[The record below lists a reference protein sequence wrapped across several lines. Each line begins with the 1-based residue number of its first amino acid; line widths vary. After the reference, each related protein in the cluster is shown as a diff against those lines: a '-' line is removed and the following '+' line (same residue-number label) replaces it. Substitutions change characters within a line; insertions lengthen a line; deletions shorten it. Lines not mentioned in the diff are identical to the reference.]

1 MSFHLPESL
10 ELHKLQMK
18 LYSGKV
24 WRWEKHFYSHFY
36 HLVICNCLI
45 SFFLSDLPASFWG
58 ICSCEQKSRK
68 LSFKHRKPQGCYLRC
83 MDGSAK
89 QQPGHET
96 KSRRVWL
103 LVQPQPCPL
112 PSPSQLTM
120 TYILYREKNF
130 QWERTTRMDFTNST
144 PLYSKGPTSATF
156 PQGCAADQ
164 QEIWLQLWNII
175 SMYLPVRVF
184 KQPWWPKPVAK
195 IPVRQSSH
203 APCNLCLVHALGEY
217 R

>member
-24 WRWEKHFYSHFY
+24 WRWEKHFYLHFY

-45 SFFLSDLPASFWG
+45 SFFQSDLPASFWG

-89 QQPGHET
+89 QQPGHKT

-103 LVQPQPCPL
+103 LAQPQPCPL
-112 PSPSQLTM
+112 PSPSQLIM
-120 TYILYREKNF
+120 TRLIQRE
-130 QWERTTRMDFTNST
+130 E
-144 PLYSKGPTSATF
+144 
-156 PQGCAADQ
+156 
-164 QEIWLQLWNII
+164 
-175 SMYLPVRVF
+175 LPVRENHQDGLH
-184 KQPWWPKPVAK
+184 KLHSPLLQRANICNISTRMYSWPARDMAAAVEHH
-195 IPVRQSSH
+195 IH
-203 APCNLCLVHALGEY
+203 AYYLFVCLNNLDGQNQWLKFQ
-217 R
+217 